1 MAIPFLSNIDLNKK
15 QALNLVLHNKNS
27 APSSPADGQ
36 IYFNSDASVLK
47 AYVYLGSTKGWTNIG
62 GDIEG
67 VDITAGAGLTGTVA
81 TTSGTHT
88 QTLNVVGGDGIT
100 ANADEIEVTVD
111 GSTLELSANDGSG
124 AVRIKDGGVATAKIA
139 DNAVGLAKLAH
150 QTADHVIKMNGSG
163 VPSSGT
169 IDTAN
174 VTDDAITY
182 AKVQNVSANNVLLGN
197 IAGAGNAIAE
207 LGANDLT
214 ALIKD
219 VLNNNM
225 GTVTIGDTNDT
236 VAILGDL
243 QVTGT
248 TTTNNVEVV
257 STSNGVVFEGTVA
270 DGYDATLLSVVADSN
285 KTYTLPNI
293 TGYIPILTNDPGT
306 TAISAT
312 VAEINKID
320 GFTGDHNDLNYAKDL
335 RATGVTASEYD
346 TLDGITA
353 TTAELNI
360 IDGDTSATSTT
371 LVDADRVVVN
381 DAGTMKQVAF
391 SDVATYIEAQIT
403 SRELTVE
410 LDAGESAVTKLGNV
424 YTVTHSFGTRN
435 VLCQVIEDNSN
446 STDGS
451 YQTVM
456 VDVDRV
462 SDSTVEVDFGQSV
475 TDGHYRILIH
485 KIG

>member
-15 QALNLVLHNKNS
+15 QALNLVLHNKS
-27 APSSPADGQ
+27 TVPSSPADGQ
-36 IYFNSDASVLK
+36 IYFNSDGAVMK
-47 AYVYLGSTKGWTNIG
+47 AYVYLGSSKGWTNIG

-81 TTSGTHT
+81 TTSGAHT
-88 QTLNVVGGDGIT
+88 QTINVVGGDGIT

-111 GSTLELSANDGSG
+111 GSTLELSATNGSG
-124 AVRIKDGGVATAKIA
+124 AVRIKDDGVATAKIA
-139 DNAVGLAKLAH
+139 DEAVTLAKIQHIATQKILGRN
-150 QTADHVIKMNGSG
+150 T
-163 VPSSGT
+163 SGT
-169 IDTAN
+169 GDVESLSPSDFRPFLKTTLN
-174 VTDDAITY
+174 GGFG
-182 AKVQNVSANNVLLGN
+182 S
-197 IAGAGNAIAE
+197 NA
-207 LGANDLT
+207 L
-214 ALIKD
+214 
-219 VLNNNM
+219 
-225 GTVTIGDTNDT
+225 TIGDNDDT
-236 VAILGDL
+236 ITIPGNLI
-243 QVTGT
+243 VTGT
-248 TTTNNVEVV
+248 QTIQNETVQVVENN
-257 STSNGVVFEGTVA
+257 TIQFEGTSA
-270 DGYDATLLSVVADSN
+270 DDYEIKLTAANATSSD
-285 KTYTLPNI
+285 KTITLPDLTGHAALLAVAATETI
-293 TGYIPILTNDPGT
+293 TSTP
-306 TAISAT
+306 
-312 VAEINKID
+312 
-320 GFTGDHNDLNYAKDL
+320 
-335 RATGVTASEYD
+335 
-346 TLDGITA
+346 
-353 TTAELNI
+353 AELNI

-410 LDAGESAVTKLGNV
+410 LDAGESAVTKSGNV

-462 SDSTVEVDFGQSV
+462 SNTTVEVDFGQAV

>member
-15 QALNLVLHNKNS
+15 QALNLVLHNKNT

-36 IYFNSDASVLK
+36 IYFNSDNSVLK
-47 AYVYLGSTKGWTNIG
+47 AYVYLGSAKGWTNIG

-81 TTSGTHT
+81 TTSGAHT
-88 QTLNVVGGDGIT
+88 QTIDVVGGDGIT

-124 AVRIKDGGVATAKIA
+124 AVRIKDDGVATAKIP
-139 DNAVGLAKLAH
+139 DEAVTLAKIQHIATQKILGRN
-150 QTADHVIKMNGSG
+150 TTGTGDVESLSPSDFRPFLKTTLNGGFGS
-163 VPSSGT
+163 
-169 IDTAN
+169 
-174 VTDDAITY
+174 
-182 AKVQNVSANNVLLGN
+182 
-197 IAGAGNAIAE
+197 NA
-207 LGANDLT
+207 L
-214 ALIKD
+214 
-219 VLNNNM
+219 
-225 GTVTIGDTNDT
+225 TIGDNNATITIPGNL
-236 VAILGDL
+236 I
-243 QVTGT
+243 VTGT
-248 TTTNNVEVV
+248 QTIQNETVQVVENN
-257 STSNGVVFEGTVA
+257 TIQFEGTSA
-270 DGYDATLLSVVADSN
+270 DDYEIKLTAANATSSDKTITLPDLNGHAALLSVAA
-285 KTYTLPNI
+285 TETI
-293 TGYIPILTNDPGT
+293 TSTP
-306 TAISAT
+306 
-312 VAEINKID
+312 
-320 GFTGDHNDLNYAKDL
+320 
-335 RATGVTASEYD
+335 
-346 TLDGITA
+346 
-353 TTAELNI
+353 AELNI

-391 SDVATYIEAQIT
+391 SDVATYIQAQIT

-410 LDAGESAVTKLGNV
+410 LDAGESAVTKSGNV
-424 YTVTHSFGTRN
+424 YTVTHGFGTRN

-462 SDSTVEVDFGQSV
+462 SNATVEVDFGQAV

>member
-15 QALNLVLHNKNS
+15 QALNLVLHNKNT

-36 IYFNSDASVLK
+36 IYFNSDNSVLK
-47 AYVYLGSTKGWTNIG
+47 AYVYLGSAKGWTNIG

-81 TTSGTHT
+81 TTSGAHT
-88 QTLNVVGGDGIT
+88 QTIDVVGGDGIT

-111 GSTLELSANDGSG
+111 GTTLELSATNGSG
-124 AVRIKDGGVATAKIA
+124 AVRIKDDGVATAKIA
-139 DNAVGLAKLAH
+139 NEAVTLAKIQHIATQKILGRN
-150 QTADHVIKMNGSG
+150 TTGTGDVESLSPSDFRPFLKTTLNGGFGS
-163 VPSSGT
+163 
-169 IDTAN
+169 
-174 VTDDAITY
+174 
-182 AKVQNVSANNVLLGN
+182 
-197 IAGAGNAIAE
+197 NA
-207 LGANDLT
+207 L
-214 ALIKD
+214 
-219 VLNNNM
+219 
-225 GTVTIGDTNDT
+225 TIGDNNATITIPGNL
-236 VAILGDL
+236 I
-243 QVTGT
+243 VTGT
-248 TTTNNVEVV
+248 QTIQNETVQVVENN
-257 STSNGVVFEGTVA
+257 TIQFEGTSA
-270 DGYDATLLSVVADSN
+270 DDYEIKLTAANATSSDKTITLPDLTGHAALLSVAA
-285 KTYTLPNI
+285 TETI
-293 TGYIPILTNDPGT
+293 TSTP
-306 TAISAT
+306 
-312 VAEINKID
+312 
-320 GFTGDHNDLNYAKDL
+320 
-335 RATGVTASEYD
+335 
-346 TLDGITA
+346 
-353 TTAELNI
+353 AELNI

-410 LDAGESAVTKLGNV
+410 LDAGESAVTKSGNV

-462 SDSTVEVDFGQSV
+462 SNTTVEVDFGQAV